1 MTDIGNRLEFAQK
14 LADAA
19 GAVITPL
26 FRAHGAVDDKAAPG
40 AFDPVT
46 QADKA
51 AESAMRALI
60 AEHFPDD
67 GVLGE
72 EHEDTPSA
80 SGYTWVLDPIDG
92 TRAFIL
98 GLPLWGTLIALND
111 GTRPIF
117 GVLDQPY
124 TGERWLGGQGQNNF
138 ADRTGNRP
146 LKTSATTAL
155 SDAMVMATH
164 PEIFSTPKER
174 VAFERVADQCR
185 MVRWGGDCYA
195 YGLLALGAV
204 DLVVESSLKAFDIQA
219 LIPIIEAAGGL
230 VTNWQGGTCYDGGQI
245 LAAAN
250 LEIHKA
256 AMDALNS

>member
-1 MTDIGNRLEFAQK
+1 MAGLNGRLEFAEK
-14 LADAA
+14 LAEAA
-19 GAVITPL
+19 GEAIRPL

-40 AFDPVT
+40 SFDPVT

-51 AESAMRALI
+51 AERAMRALI
-60 AEHFPDD
+60 AQYFPDD

-72 EHEDTPSA
+72 EEDDVPSR

-111 GTRPIF
+111 GTRPIY

-124 TGERWLGGQGQNNF
+124 TGERWLGGEGRNKFVDQAGTRVLQ
-138 ADRTGNRP
+138 
-146 LKTSATTAL
+146 TSATTQLA
-155 SDAMVMATH
+155 DAMIMATH
-164 PEIFSTPKER
+164 PEIFSTQAEQA
-174 VAFERVADQCR
+174 AFGRVADQCR
-185 MVRWGGDCYA
+185 MVRWGGDCYG
-195 YGLLALGAV
+195 YGLLAMGQV
-204 DLVVESSLKAFDIQA
+204 DLVIESSLKAFDIQA

-230 VTNWQGGTCYDGGQI
+230 VTDWQGNTCYDGGQI

-250 LEIHKA
+250 PALHEV
-256 AMDALNS
+256 AMVALKG